1 MRYTVISFIVLLCW
15 VFDTHAQQYHISTD
29 HPAVTFEKENPLFL
43 SIYSWPET
51 LISYPVTFSPDSN
64 VENRLELIDTRTGST
79 ITIVFALHVSIFS
92 PPCLPEEVL
101 SMFCGWAAGR

>member
-43 SIYSWPET
+43 SIYSWR
-51 LISYPVTFSPDSN
+51 
-64 VENRLELIDTRTGST
+64 RL
-79 ITIVFALHVSIFS
+79 
-92 PPCLPEEVL
+92 
-101 SMFCGWAAGR
+101 

>member
-51 LISYPVTFSPDSN
+51 LIRIISQH
-64 VENRLELIDTRTGST
+64 
-79 ITIVFALHVSIFS
+79 FAYLGFGEPHHLVKF
-92 PPCLPEEVL
+92 
-101 SMFCGWAAGR
+101 R

>member
-64 VENRLELIDTRTGST
+64 VENRLE
-79 ITIVFALHVSIFS
+79 S

>member
-15 VFDTHAQQYHISTD
+15 VFDTNAQQYHISTD

-64 VENRLELIDTRTGST
+64 VENRLELIDTRTGNP
-79 ITIVFALHVSIFS
+79 VAFQ
-92 PPCLPEEVL
+92 L
-101 SMFCGWAAGR
+101 SDKKYDNNRI